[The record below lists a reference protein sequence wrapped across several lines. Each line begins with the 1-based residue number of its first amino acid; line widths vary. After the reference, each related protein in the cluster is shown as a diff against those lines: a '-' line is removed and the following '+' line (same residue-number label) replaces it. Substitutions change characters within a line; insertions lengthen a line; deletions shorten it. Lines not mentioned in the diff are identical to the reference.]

1 MFDQTP
7 NVRPIED
14 AVNGLQVYVITGVS
28 FCKISGFYNGTDNS
42 LTMKELR
49 HIFPWKFLNV

>member
-49 HIFPWKFLNV
+49 HIFP